1 MGIRQ
6 KGGLYMADYKN
17 CIHIT
22 WHGHSCFEVEA
33 DGYRVVLDPYKDG
46 SVEGLSPLALE
57 ADAVL
62 CSHSHGDHNAV
73 EVVSMRKDNKTCP
86 FQVEI
91 LETYHDDVKGTKR
104 GPNKIHI
111 LSWNGIRVA
120 HLGDLGCRLSDS
132 ELETIGALDAAMI
145 PVGGFYTISGEEAA
159 ELAKRLQAV
168 VTIPMHYRSDSF
180 GFGVLS
186 TLDPFLKAYSAPVT
200 HPGPKITICKGLEKQ
215 IAVLEYQP

>member
-46 SVEGLSPLALE
+46 SVEGLSPLSLE

-111 LSWNGIRVA
+111 LSLNGIRVA
-120 HLGDLGCRLSDS
+120 HFGDLGCSLSDS

-159 ELAKRLQAV
+159 ELAEKLCGLNQARR
-168 VTIPMHYRSDSF
+168 ILLGSACSAPWI
-180 GFGVLS
+180 
-186 TLDPFLKAYSAPVT
+186 PFLRLILLPSPIPAQKSPFAKAWKSR
-200 HPGPKITICKGLEKQ
+200 
-215 IAVLEYQP
+215 